1 MSDESS
7 KPIFNPEN
15 PITVPLTVRVNIDY
29 VPVLIGRLLPQ
40 RPSDVYWREQF
51 SLDRVPTL
59 IARRNLCR
67 RRDLPSPRNVWAR
80 ITGSLQFRSGI
91 HLAQEGIHP
100 IPPGL
105 RQPDLGTRRVQG
117 LEADPNGQNCLLRRS
132 QLF

>member
-29 VPVLIGRLLPQ
+29 VPVLSWKAPS
-40 RPSDVYWREQF
+40 PTASDVYWREQF

-67 RRDLPSPRNVWAR
+67 RRDLRRREMFGRELLGVFNSGA
-80 ITGSLQFRSGI
+80 GSI
-91 HLAQEGIHP
+91 
-100 IPPGL
+100 
-105 RQPDLGTRRVQG
+105 
-117 LEADPNGQNCLLRRS
+117 
-132 QLF
+132 

>member
-1 MSDESS
+1 MSDEA
-7 KPIFNPEN
+7 EN

-29 VPVLIGRLLPQ
+29 VPVLSRKAPSPT
-40 RPSDVYWREQF
+40 PSDVYWREQF
-51 SLDRVPTL
+51 SLDGVPTL

-80 ITGSLQFRSGI
+80 ITRSFQFRSGI
-91 HLAQEGIHP
+91 HLVQEGIHP

-105 RQPDLGTRRVQG
+105 KQPDLGTRRVQG
-117 LEADPNGQNCLLRRS
+117 MEADPNGQNCLLRRS